1 MAAPSSPSVVN
12 EDSASYRHNVVIPVR
27 YDDIDSL
34 RHVNNKS
41 YLSFVED
48 ARVTYMQR
56 VFGMDRSLLTV
67 PYVIARLEV
76 DFRAPAYY
84 GDTMTVLTRCAR
96 IGTRSFTLHS
106 LVHRRDPEGTEALCA
121 RVVSVLVT
129 VDERGASAPNDPAA
143 VRSILEYEPVK
154 PEQIV

>member
-1 MAAPSSPSVVN
+1 MAANASPPAVN
-12 EDSASYRHNVVIPVR
+12 EDHNAYRHRVNVPVR

-41 YLSFVED
+41 YLAYVED

-67 PYVIARLEV
+67 PYVIARIEV

-84 GDTMTVLTRCAR
+84 GDTMTVLTRCVR
-96 IGTRSFTLHS
+96 IGSRSFTLHS
-106 LVHRRDPEGTEALCA
+106 LVFRKDPEGAETLCA

-143 VRSILEYEPVK
+143 VAAILEYERVR
-154 PEQIV
+154 PEQP

>member
-1 MAAPSSPSVVN
+1 MAPASPSVVN
-12 EDSASYRHNVVIPVR
+12 EDPAAYRHSVVVPVR

-41 YLSFVED
+41 YLAYVED

-67 PYVIARLEV
+67 PYVIARIEV
-76 DFRAPAYY
+76 DYRAPAFY

-96 IGTRSFTLHS
+96 IGSRSFTMHS
-106 LVHRRDPEGTEALCA
+106 LVRRRDSEGAEALCS

-129 VDERGASAPNDPAA
+129 VDERGASAPNDSEA
-143 VRSILEYEPVK
+143 VRSILEYEPVE
-154 PEQIV
+154 PEYTA